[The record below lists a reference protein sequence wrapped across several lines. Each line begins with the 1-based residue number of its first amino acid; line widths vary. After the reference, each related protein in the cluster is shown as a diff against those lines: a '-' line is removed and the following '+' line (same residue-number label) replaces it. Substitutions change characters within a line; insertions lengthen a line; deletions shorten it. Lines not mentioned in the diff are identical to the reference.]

1 MPYAYQIHKPESTYF
16 LTLTTVEWADAF
28 MRREHKQLL
37 CDSLNYCIDKKGLE
51 LLAYVIMSS
60 HLHMITRAQND
71 NLSDV
76 IRDFKKFTSAML
88 IKDFKSGNESREGWM
103 LELFKTGGTK
113 QKKKSTN
120 QVWQYNNHAEEVY
133 SSKFTLS
140 KIQYIHNN
148 PVEAGIVAR
157 PEEYLFS
164 SAQDYSGRKGPVKV
178 SLINLHNLY

>member
-1 MPYAYQIHKPESTYF
+1 
-16 LTLTTVEWADAF
+16 

-60 HLHMITRAQND
+60 HMHMIARAQND

-88 IKDFKSGNESREGWM
+88 IKDFKSGTESRKDWM
-103 LELFKTGGTK
+103 LELFMAGGTK

-133 SSKFTLS
+133 SPKFTLQ
-140 KIQYIHNN
+140 KFNTYTTI
-148 PVEAGIVAR
+148 
-157 PEEYLFS
+157 L
-164 SAQDYSGRKGPVKV
+164 
-178 SLINLHNLY
+178 